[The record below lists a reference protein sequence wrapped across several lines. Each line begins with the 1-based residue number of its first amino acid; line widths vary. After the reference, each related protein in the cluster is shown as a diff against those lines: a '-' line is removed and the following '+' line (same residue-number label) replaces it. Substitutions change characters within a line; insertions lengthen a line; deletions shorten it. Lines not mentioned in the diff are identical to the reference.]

1 MLIDSHIHAFADS
14 IAVRAVEKLEETAG
28 IKAYTDGTI
37 KGAEALLE
45 KCGIDYGVLLP
56 VATKPTQ
63 QTTINNW
70 AKAEYKGRFI
80 AFGTVHP
87 MAQDACDELYR
98 IKSLGLKGV
107 KLHNDYQGIFIFDD
121 CCKAVYKRCEELGL
135 PVVFHMGYD
144 PVSPR
149 VHRAMP
155 YDLLELHEN
164 YPKLKIIGAH
174 MGGEM
179 AWESVYHY
187 IAGVENIWLDTA
199 FTAGIIDEKLFYEIV
214 KKHGADRV
222 LFGSDLPWSS
232 PEREIAMI
240 DRLPVSSEDK
250 EKIYWKN
257 TAELLQLSL
266 D

>member
-1 MLIDSHIHAFADS
+1 MYIDSHIHAFADS
-14 IAVRAVEKLEETAG
+14 IAERAVKKLEDTANV
-28 IKAYTDGTI
+28 KAYTDGTI
-37 KGAEALLE
+37 KGADLLME
-45 KCGIDYGVLLP
+45 KCGVDYGVLLP

-70 AKAEYKGRFI
+70 AKEEYKGRFI
-80 AFGTVHP
+80 SFGTVHP
-87 MAQDACDELYR
+87 YAEDACDELDR

-107 KLHNDYQGIFIFDD
+107 KLHNDYQGVFIFDD
-121 CCKAVYKRCEELGL
+121 CCKPIYKRCEELGL

-174 MGGEM
+174 MGGEE

-214 KKHGADRV
+214 KKHGTHRV

-232 PEREIAMI
+232 PDREIALI
-240 DRLPVSSEDK
+240 DRLPVSSGDK

-257 TAELLQLSL
+257 IAELLELSL
-266 D
+266 